1 MPDFHKILTLWYQQN
16 KRNLPWR
23 TNNDPYSVWIS
34 EIILQQTRID
44 QGTAYYLRF
53 INRFPDI
60 KSLANSSEE
69 EVLKMWQGLGYYS
82 RARNMHHAAMQIMTE
97 FEGKF
102 PSSYNNIRMLK
113 GIGDYTASAIASI
126 SFGLENAVID
136 GNVYRVLSR
145 VYGIDTPI
153 DTGNGKKEFSALAH
167 SLLDKQNPGIFNEA
181 LMEFGALQCVP
192 RNPSC
197 FQCPFQDRCV
207 AFNINKVDQFPV
219 KSKQAKQKN
228 RYFNYLYILNNDNF
242 YLEKR
247 QAKDIWHNLYQFPMI
262 ETQQSID
269 ETELLSSPEFQNL
282 FNELK
287 VTIESV
293 TPEITHLLTHQ
304 KLHIRFFKINLAQ
317 KIIKSKWIITSKRE
331 VSKFPVPKPIENYLT
346 NKLFD

>member
-44 QGTAYYLRF
+44 QGTAYYFRF

-60 KSLANSSEE
+60 KSLADSSEE

-145 VYGIDTPI
+145 VYGVDTPI

-192 RNPSC
+192 RNPLC

-207 AFNINKVDQFPV
+207 AYNINKVEQFPV
-219 KSKQAKQKN
+219 KSKLAKQKN
-228 RYFNYLYILNNDNF
+228 RYFNYLFILCNDNF

-269 ETELLSSPEFQNL
+269 ETKLLSSPEFQSL
-282 FNELK
+282 FNGLK
-287 VTIESV
+287 MTIESV
-293 TPEITHLLTHQ
+293 TPEIIHLLTHQ
-304 KLHIRFFKINLAQ
+304 KLHIRFFKISLSQ
-317 KIIKSKWIITSKRE
+317 KIIKSNWILTNMGE
-331 VSKFPVPKPIENYLT
+331 VSKFPVPKPIENYLIT
-346 NKLFD
+346 KLFN